1 MAVGNISKM
10 ISGLALLGMCGL
22 GSSNAA
28 LSADK
33 APAAQLASGF
43 FIGLHA
49 GAGTGKTNWIDGG
62 VGPLGGHNQ
71 QGAMG
76 GFNAGYLMP
85 AFDWLVGVEG
95 SLGFL
100 SIKGKH
106 LDGVFNQVGWAGP
119 AAEYNES
126 KARWLATAA
135 IRAGKDIGSSHI
147 YAKAGLAQQ
156 RQNYSLVGYFSPGVT
171 FASTSVNRQGWLLG
185 AGVEHAIQT
194 NWSLFAEYN
203 FVQFGNTRE
212 HLVCAPG
219 YADCGGTNTTG
230 VAIKISNVTQMG
242 KIGLNY
248 RFGH

>member
-1 MAVGNISKM
+1 MNVSNFMKIVSSLTLLSM
-10 ISGLALLGMCGL
+10 CSLA
-22 GSSNAA
+22 SSNAA

-33 APAAQLASGF
+33 APAAQVGGGF
-43 FIGLHA
+43 FVGLHA
-49 GAGTGKTNWIDGG
+49 GAGVGKTNWIDGG

-71 QGAMG
+71 QGAIG
-76 GFNAGYLMP
+76 GVNAGYLIP
-85 AFDWLVGVEG
+85 AFDWLVGVDG
-95 SLGFL
+95 SF
-100 SIKGKH
+100 SFMNIKGEH

-119 AAEYNES
+119 ALEYDES

-135 IRAGKDIGSSHI
+135 IRAGKDIGSGHV
-147 YAKAGLAQQ
+147 YVKAGLAQQ

-171 FASTSVNRQGWLLG
+171 FASTSVNRQGLLLG
-185 AGVEHAIQT
+185 AGVEHMIQA

-212 HLVCAPG
+212 HLACAPG
-219 YADCGGTNTTG
+219 YANCGGPSTTS
-230 VAIKISNVTQMG
+230 VAIKISNVTQIA